1 MESKRRMAAMLLAAV
16 VIGSSASACSPG
28 SDAGSVQVDPVCA
41 AYSTMRPLVAKVL
54 EMNAKVGAGGRS
66 AGAADAAALISAIDL
81 IYPDAPSPHP
91 NASARYRGFASH
103 VYKLA
108 LDIRMQA
115 NAVADSSY
123 PLDLTI
129 GELTVRQDAHN
140 LDEFSSGSDGGSAM
154 CSSMTIPS
162 PYPAALPPA

>member
-1 MESKRRMAAMLLAAV
+1 MEARRRIAALLLAAV
-16 VIGSSASACSPG
+16 VIWSSASACSSA
-28 SDAGSVQVDPVCA
+28 SDAGTVQVDPVCA
-41 AYSTMRPLVAKVL
+41 AYSILRPLVAKVL
-54 EMNAKVGAGGRS
+54 EMDAKVVAGGRS

-123 PLDLTI
+123 PLDITI
-129 GELTVRQDAHN
+129 GELAVRQDAHN
-140 LDEFSSGSDGGSAM
+140 LDEFSSGSDGGTAI
-154 CSSMTIPS
+154 CSSMNIPS
-162 PYPAALPPA
+162 PYPVALPR